1 MNIPDDI
8 AALQNIPAGPGWER
22 AAQKL
27 LAKLRAMPAGID
39 RIRAA
44 HAIVTSA
51 TEAAERHRAEI
62 DEFVAVLL
70 YRYGWKKARLAR
82 ASGIAVVVL
91 FRARVVLPEPPADLV
106 MAEAEA
112 EENLTTAAAAYRSQQ
127 GLAKD
132 AREVRRD
139 DIQAMYL
146 GHLDGKLWET
156 GEVGRKVS
164 TEGVALSDSLVKAD
178 LTARDIERRPASGHR
193 VATPDGPAAPL
204 ADIARMMHVA
214 PNRLKDAVQAAK
226 RGNRFPTAAME
237 GDLYVP
243 RAVAQWW
250 PTTERASKRA
260 YGPKGEQL
268 ATLAR
273 RYGLNYQ
280 AAKTAV
286 RYAEE
291 RAGTPEGLP
300 AGVHHDDGTFDE
312 EKFLTW
318 WRARAE
324 MLEAGTTLKAIAE
337 DLRVDYGWLRDRIKA
352 YKAKHGGALPDGVQL
367 PYRRWDKDKFVA
379 EVWPTITGS

>member
-8 AALQNIPAGPGWER
+8 TALQNTPAGPGWER

-27 LAKLRAMPAGID
+27 LASLRAMPAGVD

-51 TEAAERHRAEI
+51 TEEAEKHRGQI

-70 YRYGWKKARLAR
+70 YRHGWKKARLAR

-106 MAEAEA
+106 MSEADA
-112 EENLTTAAAAYRSQQ
+112 EENLTTAAAAYRNQQ
-127 GLAKD
+127 NLAKE

-139 DIQAMYL
+139 DVVAMYL

-156 GEVGRKVS
+156 PAIAREVS

-178 LTARDIERRPASGHR
+178 LAAREVERRPASGHR
-193 VATPDGPAAPL
+193 VAELDGPPAPL
-204 ADIARMMHVA
+204 PNIARMMHVA

-226 RGNRFPTAAME
+226 RSNRFPAGAME

-243 RAVAQWW
+243 RAVAEWW

-260 YGPKGEQL
+260 YGPTGEQL

-273 RYGLNYQ
+273 RYDLNYQ

-312 EKFLTW
+312 EAFITW

-324 MLEAGTTLKAIAE
+324 ALQAGTTLKDIAE
-337 DLRVDYGWLRDRIKA
+337 SLQVDYAWLRDRIKA
-352 YKAKHGGALPDGVQL
+352 YKKKHGDALPEGVQL

-379 EVWPTITGS
+379 EVWPSISA